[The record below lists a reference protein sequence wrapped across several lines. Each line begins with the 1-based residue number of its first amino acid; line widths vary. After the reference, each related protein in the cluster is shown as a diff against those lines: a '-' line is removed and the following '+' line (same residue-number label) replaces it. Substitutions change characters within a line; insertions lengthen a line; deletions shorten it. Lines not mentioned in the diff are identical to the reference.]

1 MRKAYVSV
9 QKYPFHRSYSLL
21 SHFIHFL
28 YRPQGGKDGLVLG
41 FCTVRW
47 QSGNP
52 GPQHLD
58 WWSQWSSHCPGVNR
72 NCSHSSM
79 NSIFWICRLQALPT
93 GRGTKR
99 KIQMLQQKMGFQV
112 ESIKGQVFM
121 CSRSSEPKMDWWHFK
136 APLMIHAANKL
147 QEAAGASTHQRM
159 KCNCFLV
166 NRVIR
171 KVFVPSC

>member
-1 MRKAYVSV
+1 MRKAYNKS
-9 QKYPFHRSYSLL
+9 
-21 SHFIHFL
+21 L
-28 YRPQGGKDGLVLG
+28 YRNILFTALIVYGYDRIPLISFTGHRVARLVLG

-47 QSGNP
+47 QSRNRSSALGVVEP
-52 GPQHLD
+52 KGAPTPAAWTSSFGYAGYRPLPQEGHET
-58 WWSQWSSHCPGVNR
+58 R
-72 NCSHSSM
+72 NE
-79 NSIFWICRLQALPT
+79 T
-93 GRGTKR
+93 

-112 ESIKGQVFM
+112 ESIKGQVFVH
-121 CSRSSEPKMDWWHFK
+121 SRSAEPKMDWWHFK

-166 NRVIR
+166 NRVIW

>member
-1 MRKAYVSV
+1 MDMIA
-9 QKYPFHRSYSLL
+9 F
-21 SHFIHFL
+21 
-28 YRPQGGKDGLVLG
+28 
-41 FCTVRW
+41 
-47 QSGNP
+47 
-52 GPQHLD
+52 
-58 WWSQWSSHCPGVNR
+58 
-72 NCSHSSM
+72 
-79 NSIFWICRLQALPT
+79 NSFPLQATGWQRLLGAWLLHSEMAVWKPRSSALRLVEPNDSPT
-93 GRGTKR
+93 ALEWTETAATAAWTPSFGYAGCRPFPQEGHRTRNKT

-166 NRVIR
+166 NGVIW